1 MRGRAEAVAEAVPR
15 GERSCPTQCRG
26 AEAAA
31 RWSAEAAARRPRVTG
46 RPRALSLARRRN
58 ECTYVRRARR
68 AGPSH
73 HRPSTIPRAGSIV
86 GHPPHARHDVTT
98 RARGTLITLPRPM
111 LREGEGSNGA
121 PRVVRGRARRTAR
134 TLTESAP
141 PSRSRRRR
149 DLSSLLSMFGSFWRG
164 DAAHADAGR
173 VAAAQAQRQRGAV
186 RHRARDRARAPP
198 RLRRVRARR
207 SVPLPRE
214 QRGSVVA
221 GTELFSHEKH
231 HPGRR
236 RARRWGGGEQK

>member
-86 GHPPHARHDVTT
+86 GHPPHHA

-149 DLSSLLSMFGSFWRG
+149 DLSSLLSPCL
-164 DAAHADAGR
+164 
-173 VAAAQAQRQRGAV
+173 VP
-186 RHRARDRARAPP
+186 RARDRPP
-198 RLRRVRARR
+198 LVKNRPRRHDPFLPPPLRVWFVLARR
-207 SVPLPRE
+207 C
-214 QRGSVVA
+214 GS
-221 GTELFSHEKH
+221 
-231 HPGRR
+231 R
-236 RARRWGGGEQK
+236 